1 MMQDTKPETKQKQLG
16 IIFSKTEGQR
26 LMMGLDMMDDVRK
39 IVMQSITSE
48 RPDISE
54 TDRKI
59 EFVKRYYRK
68 DFTPEQLNNI
78 ASWLRTKQ

>member
-1 MMQDTKPETKQKQLG
+1 
-16 IIFSKTEGQR
+16 
-26 LMMGLDMMDDVRK
+26 MMDDVRK

-59 EFVKRYYRK
+59 EFLKRYYRK

-78 ASWLRTKQ
+78 ACWLRTKQ